1 MQNEN
6 ENENENENDKAA
18 LVDKEAARQ
27 AELSKGG
34 DMKEQ
39 GFTKPALTAAAKS
52 LCVPFNQPPMPEG
65 QLCFTELGRS
75 QGKLAT
81 KWCLWG
87 RSY

>member
-1 MQNEN
+1 
-6 ENENENENDKAA
+6 
-18 LVDKEAARQ
+18 
-27 AELSKGG
+27 
-34 DMKEQ
+34 MKEQ

-65 QLCFTELGRS
+65 QKCFTELGRL